1 MELKTRIE
9 QDLKTAMLAGDK
21 PLVSTLRGLK
31 SAILY
36 VEVAKGARET
46 GLKDTEIIE
55 ILAKESKKRQESADL
70 YKQGGNDDRANAEL
84 AEKAIVDGYLPQQL
98 GEDELQAVVDL
109 AIAELGATD
118 KQLMG
123 QVIGLVKQR
132 TSGAADGAVIAK
144 LVKERLGQ

>member
-9 QDLKTAMLAGDK
+9 RDLKTAMLAGDK

-46 GLKDTEIIE
+46 GLPDAEIIE

-70 YKQGGNDDRANAEL
+70 YAVGGNQERAAAEL
-84 AEKAIVDGYLPQQL
+84 GEKAVVDDYLPQQL
-98 GEDELQAVVDL
+98 NEDELQTMVDA

-118 KQLMG
+118 KQALG

-132 TSGAADGAVIAK
+132 TSGAADGALIAK
-144 LVKERLGQ
+144 LVKERL